1 MMRTGG
7 TYVSPAS
14 TANDPSLKNTANLF
28 VKVRPVLQGGPAC
41 FRGEP

>member
-7 TYVSPAS
+7 TYVPSAS
-14 TANDPSLKNTANLF
+14 TVNDPSLKNTANLF
-28 VKVRPVLQGGPAC
+28 VKVPPGLQRGPAS